1 MLRYCTGVSEGLHSL
16 QCYCPRLRHPEVI
29 NGLWG
34 LPSRTPPRQKTLGW
48 KSGTPLGCF
57 TSAPRSRQKKLPL
70 PSRVATGTGT
80 EEWAGMCTCP
90 PPRVVAHG
98 RDGNGN
104 GPGVAAERAP
114 APTRWQQEKSWLH
127 LSLSCF
133 HSIGVGV
140 SSAESPPPS
149 PSPAFLSSQGDTAN
163 PFGTPV
169 TFLPWQQGRGAP
181 MGEASRRAQ
190 PPAASAAALS
200 STALRRTESTH
211 SRGRRAARET
221 SLWDNLNA
229 HGERVPLFGSPF
241 HQSQP
246 GRKGGR
252 LSAGISGLAHQS
264 RSFIRPETCQ
274 RCTSR
279 PRLFSNGGCHFSV
292 RGAKR
297 DLFGIQNII
306 FYGFWLYCCFD
317 SIILLQELGAKA
329 GDIFQSASLR
339 KYHNKLSCQCGSC
352 TCAKTCVLKWLWKM
366 SKKGDA
372 D

>member
-1 MLRYCTGVSEGLHSL
+1 MGFGVFPPGRLHVKKHLAGKAARRSGVSHPCRVHGRKSSRFPAGW
-16 QCYCPRLRHPEVI
+16 PRGR
-29 NGLWG
+29 G
-34 LPSRTPPRQKTLGW
+34 RR
-48 KSGTPLGCF
+48 SGLGC
-57 TSAPRSRQKKLPL
+57 APAHPHVWSPTAAT
-70 PSRVATGTGT
+70 ATGTGRGSPPSEPRRPRGGSRRSPGSICRSAVST
-80 EEWAGMCTCP
+80 ALESVCP
-90 PPRVVAHG
+90 VQKA
-98 RDGNGN
+98 
-104 GPGVAAERAP
+104 
-114 APTRWQQEKSWLH
+114 
-127 LSLSCF
+127 
-133 HSIGVGV
+133 
-140 SSAESPPPS
+140 PPPS

-169 TFLPWQQGRGAP
+169 TFLSWQQGRGAP

-200 STALRRTESTH
+200 STALCRTKSTH

-264 RSFIRPETCQ
+264 RSFIRPGTCQ
-274 RCTSR
+274 QCISR